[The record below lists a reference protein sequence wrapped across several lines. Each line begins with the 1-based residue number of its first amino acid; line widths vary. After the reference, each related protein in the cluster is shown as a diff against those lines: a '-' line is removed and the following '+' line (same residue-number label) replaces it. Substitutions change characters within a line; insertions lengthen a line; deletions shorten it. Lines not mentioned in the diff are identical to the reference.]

1 MTISRRKL
9 CSLVPLAF
17 VPGGSRVRSTFEG
30 LVPSTVDGLV
40 SNTVA
45 GLAQNEPISSFAVKF
60 EELPVTKNKSGDAQF
75 RSIMKGK
82 TPTGERVEAH
92 ETVLQP
98 GAAPHAPHVHDHS
111 EFWLVREGT
120 VELTIGAKKYQLGPG
135 GAGFAAGKE
144 EHGIRNV
151 GKVPATYFVVAIGP
165 TA

>member
-1 MTISRRKL
+1 MRISRRKL
-9 CSLVPLAF
+9 CSFVPLAF
-17 VPGGSRVRSTFEG
+17 VPAGSI
-30 LVPSTVDGLV
+30 VPSTVEGLV
-40 SNTVA
+40 SSTVEGRVPSA
-45 GLAQNEPISSFAVKF
+45 IEGAAEGEPISSFAVKF
-60 EELPVTKNKSGDAQF
+60 EELPVTKNKSGDAQY

-98 GAAPHAPHVHDHS
+98 GAAPHAPHVHEHS

-144 EHGIRNV
+144 EHGIRNI

>member
-1 MTISRRKL
+1 MRISRRKL

>member
-1 MTISRRKL
+1 MRISRRKL

-135 GAGFAAGKE
+135 GAGFAASKE

>member
-1 MTISRRKL
+1 MRISRRKL

-17 VPGGSRVRSTFEG
+17 VPAASPVSRTVEG
-30 LVPSTVDGLV
+30 PIPSAIEG
-40 SNTVA
+40 VA
-45 GLAQNEPISSFAVKF
+45 EGETISSFAIKF
-60 EELPVTKNKSGDAQF
+60 EDLPVTKNKSGDAQF

-82 TPTGERVEAH
+82 IPTGERVEAH

-98 GAAPHAPHVHDHS
+98 GAAPHAPHVHEHS

-144 EHGIRNV
+144 EHGIRNI

>member
-1 MTISRRKL
+1 MRISRRKL

-120 VELTIGAKKYQLGPG
+120 VELTIGAKKYELGPG
-135 GAGFAAGKE
+135 GAGFAASKE